1 MPKLTW
7 VGKEKVE
14 SHHHDVPYRVLKKMY
29 SFGNYTNNT
38 LLTKLINLNV

>member
-29 SFGNYTNNT
+29 SFASQPASQPSVP
-38 LLTKLINLNV
+38 IIQ